1 MEKLYK
7 PLLTD
12 SIKAPIN
19 IDKHR
24 FIGFDGNYC
33 TEGAKAL
40 GVSEV
45 EIEAG
50 QFAPVIL
57 NGIVLVRT
65 AGTIIKGSKV
75 ASNPDGFAV
84 TFTTGESNGYS
95 LDDAETDEIIRLV
108 RGI

>member
-12 SIKAPIN
+12 SIKVPIN

-75 ASNPDGFAV
+75 ASNLNGYAV
-84 TFTTGESNGYS
+84 AFTTGESNGYS
-95 LDDAETDEIIRLV
+95 LDDAEAGEIIRLV

>member
-12 SIKAPIN
+12 SIKAPAN

-33 TEGAKAL
+33 IEGAKAL

-65 AGTIIKGSKV
+65 AGTIIQGAKV
-75 ASNPDGFAV
+75 ASDLNGYAIA
-84 TFTTGESNGYS
+84 FTTGEANGYS
-95 LDDAETDEIIRLV
+95 LDNAEAGEIIRLV